1 MGALMGFIVGYLA
14 GVKAGPEGLEEL
26 KEAWLTIQKS
36 EEFQGLVAAALG
48 VAQSA
53 VSQGGSALVE
63 QISAISATA
72 ANPNESAEA
81 IGLPGGIDL
90 METVG
95 TLSRNGELQQ
105 LLNSG
110 LMLLGTLLEQGRA
123 AAPKNMSGNA

>member
-14 GVKAGPEGLEEL
+14 GVKAGPEGLEVL
-26 KEAWLTIQKS
+26 KQAWLTIQKS
-36 EEFQGLVAAALG
+36 EEFQGVVAAALG

-105 LLNSG
+105 LLSSG